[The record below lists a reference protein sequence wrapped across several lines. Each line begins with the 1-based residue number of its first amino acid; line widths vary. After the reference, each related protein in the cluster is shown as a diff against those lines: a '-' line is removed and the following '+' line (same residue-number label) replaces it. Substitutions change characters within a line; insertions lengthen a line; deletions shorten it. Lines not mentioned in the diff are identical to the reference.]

1 MDSTRMLLTPKV
13 LLSLLLAGSVGG
25 AFAESSANGPAMGGI
40 ELAVNQDGTVSGVV
54 TDEQGPVIGASV
66 VIKGTTN
73 GTVTDFDGKFSIPG
87 AKKGDV
93 ISISYVGYVTQEI
106 VWDGSKSLQI
116 HLKADSQNLDE
127 LVVVGYGVQK
137 KESLT
142 GAMQVVSSE
151 KLLDATSPT
160 VENLLSGKVPGV
172 QVTSGGG
179 QPGQQGKVV
188 IRGKSTVNGSTDPLW
203 IVDGVIVGSDAGS
216 LNPADIESMSI
227 LKDAASTAIYGSQ
240 GANGV
245 IVVTTKRGKT
255 GKAQINAS
263 VKVGVNQL
271 HLGNLDMMDGAELYD
286 YYNSFSN
293 RDAMPAYFTPELRN
307 RNFDWWE
314 NGTQL
319 GVAQDYNIS
328 VSGGSD
334 KIKTYTSIGVYD
346 EDGAV
351 KGYDYT
357 RYNLRFNVDYQ
368 ATDWLTIKPK
378 VWASRSDI
386 MDQQH
391 DLGAITYVNFP
402 WDSPY
407 DENGDLIQ
415 EYKPTTWVNSDAT
428 NYLYDLQWNFTK
440 QTKYEFLGNFD
451 FDIKFTDWLTF
462 ASVNSFNYNSRARKE
477 YSDPRSQA
485 GEADNGL
492 LEDMSQT
499 ITRLYT
505 NQVLRFNKVWD
516 KHSLNAL
523 IGYEWNTYQ
532 RERLTQT
539 ASSFASGFEVA
550 NVAAT
555 PKAVDGIKE
564 EWAVQSYLFNANYAY
579 DNRYLASVSFRRD
592 GASNF
597 GSDAKYGNFFSISAG
612 WNIHQEEFFQAKDWV
627 QQLKLRAS
635 YGSVGNRPNTYYSQ
649 YTLYSLGYSYNAQP
663 GAALYQIANPDLT
676 WEKTYTAGVGIDA
689 ILFDRLTLN
698 LDYYNKKTTDLL
710 YNVPLPGVIGVT
722 GIYRNV
728 GAVKNNGF
736 EASASVDIIKS
747 GDWYWNVTAN
757 IGLNRNEVTEL
768 YGGNTEIITS
778 NAGSSYYIY
787 MDKIIKPGED
797 VDTWYGTEWAGVDP
811 ETGSPLWYTTNDKGE
826 RVTTTSYSEASKHQV
841 VLGKMSPDLYGGF
854 SSSVSWKDID
864 LSAVFGYSV
873 GGKIFNYDRT
883 MYDSDGAYV
892 TYNQMNLKDDWSRW
906 EKPGD
911 IATHPKAFYGN
922 NTNSSRGSS
931 RYLEDASYL
940 RLRNLTV
947 GYTFPFKIPQI
958 ERVRVYFSGE
968 NLFVLSGFSGIDP
981 ELPAE
986 VGSDY
991 KAGSVGVAISPYPQT
1006 RKFMFGLNVTF

>member
-1 MDSTRMLLTPKV
+1 MYPNKVTTKGRCV
-13 LLSLLLAGSVGG
+13 LLASLLCCGLPALAISENAPTYSLSPV
-25 AFAESSANGPAMGGI
+25 I
-40 ELAVNQDGTVSGVV
+40 QQDATIKGQVLDHKTG
-54 TDEQGPVIGASV
+54 DPVIGANV
-66 VIKGTTN
+66 VVKGTTN
-73 GTVTDFDGKFSIPG
+73 GTITDMDGKYELNAPVGSTLQ
-87 AKKGDV
+87 
-93 ISISYVGYVTQEI
+93 ISYIGYQTVE
-106 VWDGSKSLQI
+106 VKSTAGNQTIQLRED
-116 HLKADSQNLDE
+116 AENLDE
-127 LVVVGYGVQK
+127 LVVVGYSVQK

-216 LNPADIESMSI
+216 LNPMDIESMSI

-245 IVVTTKRGKT
+245 IVVTTKRGKS

-271 HLGNLDMMDGAELYD
+271 HLGNLDMMTGEELYD
-286 YYNSFSN
+286 YYDSFSN

-319 GVAQDYNIS
+319 GIAQDYNIS

-351 KGYDYT
+351 KGFDYT

-407 DENGDLIQ
+407 DENGELIQ

-462 ASVNSFNYNSRARKE
+462 SSVNSFNYNSRKRKE

-492 LEDMSQT
+492 LEDMTQT

-505 NQVLRFNKVWD
+505 NQMLRFNKVWD
-516 KHSLNAL
+516 KHSLNAIL
-523 IGYEWNTYQ
+523 AYEWNTYQ

-555 PKAVDGIKE
+555 PKAVDGIME

-597 GSDAKYGNFFSISAG
+597 GDDAKYGNFFSISAG

-649 YTLYSLGYSYNAQP
+649 YTLYNLSYSYNAQP
-663 GAALYQIANPDLT
+663 GAALSQIANPDLT
-676 WEKTYTAGVGIDA
+676 WEKTFTAGVGIDA
-689 ILFDRLTLN
+689 ILFDRLTIN

-736 EASASVDIIKS
+736 EASAAVDIIKT
-747 GDWYWNVTAN
+747 GDWYWNVSAN
-757 IGLNRNEVTEL
+757 IGLNRNKVTEL

-811 ETGSPLWYTTNDKGE
+811 ATGDPLWYTTNENGE
-826 RVTTTSYSEASKHQV
+826 RVTTNSYSEASKHQV
-841 VLGKMSPDLYGGF
+841 VLGKMSPDFYGGF
-854 SSSVSWKDID
+854 STSLSWKDID

-892 TYNQMNLKDDWSRW
+892 NYNQMNLKDGWSRW

-911 IATHPKAFYGN
+911 IATHPRAFYSN

-947 GYTFPFKIPQI
+947 GYTFPFKIPQVQ
-958 ERVRVYFSGE
+958 RVRVYFSGE

>member
-1 MDSTRMLLTPKV
+1 MYPNKVTTKGRCV
-13 LLSLLLAGSVGG
+13 LLASLLCCGLPALAISEN
-25 AFAESSANGPAMGGI
+25 ASAYSISP
-40 ELAVNQDGTVSGVV
+40 VVQQDATIKGQVLDHKTG
-54 TDEQGPVIGASV
+54 DPVIGAN
-66 VIKGTTN
+66 VIVKGTTN
-73 GTVTDFDGKFSIPG
+73 GTITDMDGKYELNAPVG
-87 AKKGDV
+87 TTLQ
-93 ISISYVGYVTQEI
+93 ISYIGYQTVE
-106 VWDGSKSLQI
+106 V
-116 HLKADSQNLDE
+116 KATSGMQTIQLREDAESLDE
-127 LVVVGYGVQK
+127 LVVVGYSVQK

-216 LNPADIESMSI
+216 LNPMDIESMSI

-245 IVVTTKRGKT
+245 IVVTTKRGKS

-271 HLGNLDMMDGAELYD
+271 HLGNLDMMTGEELYD

-319 GVAQDYNIS
+319 GIAQDYNIS

-334 KIKTYTSIGVYD
+334 KIKTYMSIGVYD

-351 KGYDYT
+351 KGFDYT

-407 DENGDLIQ
+407 DENGELIQ

-462 ASVNSFNYNSRARKE
+462 SSVNSFNYNSRRRKE

-485 GEADNGL
+485 GQADNGL
-492 LEDMSQT
+492 LEDMTQT

-505 NQVLRFNKVWD
+505 NQMLRFNKVWD
-516 KHSLNAL
+516 KHSLNAIL
-523 IGYEWNTYQ
+523 AYEWNTYQ

-555 PKAVDGIKE
+555 PKAVDGIME

-597 GSDAKYGNFFSISAG
+597 GDDAKYGNFFSISAG
-612 WNIHQEEFFQAKDWV
+612 WNIHQEEFFKAKDWV

-649 YTLYSLGYSYNAQP
+649 YTLYNLSYSYNAQP
-663 GAALYQIANPDLT
+663 GAALSQIANPDLT
-676 WEKTYTAGVGIDA
+676 WEKTFTTGVGIDA
-689 ILFDRLTLN
+689 ILFDRLTIN

-736 EASASVDIIKS
+736 EASASVDIIKTS
-747 GDWYWNVTAN
+747 DWYWNVSAN

-811 ETGSPLWYTTNDKGE
+811 ATGDPLWYTTNEKGE
-826 RVTTTSYSEASKHQV
+826 RVTTNNYSEASKHQV
-841 VLGKMSPDLYGGF
+841 VLGKMSPDFYGGF
-854 SSSVSWKDID
+854 STSLSWKDID

-892 TYNQMNLKDDWSRW
+892 NYNQMNLKDDWNRW
-906 EKPGD
+906 EQPGD
-911 IATHPKAFYGN
+911 IATHPKAIYN
-922 NTNSSRGSS
+922 NKSNSSKGSS

-940 RLRNLTV
+940 RLRNLTI
-947 GYTFPFKIPQI
+947 GYTFPFKIPEVQ
-958 ERVRVYFSGE
+958 RVRVYFSGE

-991 KAGSVGVAISPYPQT
+991 KAGSVGVSISPYPQT

>member
-1 MDSTRMLLTPKV
+1 MYPNKVTTKGRCV
-13 LLSLLLAGSVGG
+13 LLASLLCCGLPALAISENAPTYSLSPV
-25 AFAESSANGPAMGGI
+25 I
-40 ELAVNQDGTVSGVV
+40 QQDATIKGQVLDHKTG
-54 TDEQGPVIGASV
+54 DPVIGANV
-66 VIKGTTN
+66 VVKGTTN
-73 GTVTDFDGKFSIPG
+73 GTITDMDGKYELNAPVGSTLQ
-87 AKKGDV
+87 
-93 ISISYVGYVTQEI
+93 ISYIGYQTVE
-106 VWDGSKSLQI
+106 VKSTAGNQTIQLRED
-116 HLKADSQNLDE
+116 AENLDE
-127 LVVVGYGVQK
+127 LVVVGYSVQK

-216 LNPADIESMSI
+216 LNPMDIESMSI

-245 IVVTTKRGKT
+245 IVVTTKRGKS

-271 HLGNLDMMDGAELYD
+271 HLGNLDMMTGEELYD
-286 YYNSFSN
+286 YYDSFSN

-319 GVAQDYNIS
+319 GIAQDYNIS

-351 KGYDYT
+351 KGFDYT

-407 DENGDLIQ
+407 DENGELIQ

-462 ASVNSFNYNSRARKE
+462 SSVNSFNYNSRKRKE

-492 LEDMSQT
+492 LEDMTQT

-505 NQVLRFNKVWD
+505 NQMLRFNKVWD
-516 KHSLNAL
+516 KHSLNAIL
-523 IGYEWNTYQ
+523 AYEWNTYQ

-555 PKAVDGIKE
+555 PKAVDGIME

-597 GSDAKYGNFFSISAG
+597 GDDAKYGNFFSISAG
-612 WNIHQEEFFQAKDWV
+612 
-627 QQLKLRAS
+627 
-635 YGSVGNRPNTYYSQ
+635 
-649 YTLYSLGYSYNAQP
+649 
-663 GAALYQIANPDLT
+663 
-676 WEKTYTAGVGIDA
+676 
-689 ILFDRLTLN
+689 
-698 LDYYNKKTTDLL
+698 
-710 YNVPLPGVIGVT
+710 
-722 GIYRNV
+722 
-728 GAVKNNGF
+728 
-736 EASASVDIIKS
+736 
-747 GDWYWNVTAN
+747 
-757 IGLNRNEVTEL
+757 
-768 YGGNTEIITS
+768 
-778 NAGSSYYIY
+778 
-787 MDKIIKPGED
+787 
-797 VDTWYGTEWAGVDP
+797 
-811 ETGSPLWYTTNDKGE
+811 
-826 RVTTTSYSEASKHQV
+826 
-841 VLGKMSPDLYGGF
+841 
-854 SSSVSWKDID
+854 
-864 LSAVFGYSV
+864 
-873 GGKIFNYDRT
+873 
-883 MYDSDGAYV
+883 
-892 TYNQMNLKDDWSRW
+892 
-906 EKPGD
+906 
-911 IATHPKAFYGN
+911 
-922 NTNSSRGSS
+922 
-931 RYLEDASYL
+931 
-940 RLRNLTV
+940 
-947 GYTFPFKIPQI
+947 
-958 ERVRVYFSGE
+958 
-968 NLFVLSGFSGIDP
+968 
-981 ELPAE
+981 
-986 VGSDY
+986 
-991 KAGSVGVAISPYPQT
+991 
-1006 RKFMFGLNVTF
+1006 

>member
-216 LNPADIESMSI
+216 L
-227 LKDAASTAIYGSQ
+227 DAASTAIYGSQ

-263 VKVGVNQL
+263 VKLGVNQL
-271 HLGNLDMMDGAELYD
+271 HRGNLDMMDGAELYD
-286 YYNSFSN
+286 YYNSFRQWGAVPSYM
-293 RDAMPAYFTPELRN
+293 DDESLRN
-307 RNFDWWE
+307 RNFDWWDE
-314 NGTQL
+314 GTQL
-319 GVAQDYNIS
+319 GFAQDYNLSIA
-328 VSGGSD
+328 GGSD
-334 KIKTYTSIGVYD
+334 NIKTYTSVGVYD

-368 ATDWLTIKPK
+368 ATKWLTLKPK
-378 VWASRSDI
+378 VWATKTDI
-386 MDQQH
+386 MDQQQ
-391 DLGAITYVNFP
+391 DLGSIMYVNFP

-440 QTKYEFLGNFD
+440 HTRYEFMGNFD

-462 ASVNSFNYNSRARKE
+462 ASVNSYKYNNNKRKT

-485 GEADNGL
+485 GMADDGL
-492 LEDMSQT
+492 LEDRT
-499 ITRLYT
+499 ITMTRLYT

-532 RERLTQT
+532 RDFLEQT
-539 ASSFASGFEVA
+539 ASSFAPGFEVA
-550 NVAAT
+550 DVAVT
-555 PKAVDGIKE
+555 PKAVEGTIE

-597 GSDAKYGNFFSISAG
+597 GQNAQYGNFFSISAG
-612 WNIHQEEFFQAKDWV
+612 WNIHQEEFFKAKDWV

-635 YGSVGNRPNTYYSQ
+635 YGSVGNRPTQLYAH
-649 YTLYSLGYSYNAQP
+649 YTLYQLENAGYNGVS
-663 GAALYQIANPDLT
+663 GAYLSQVGNPDLT

-689 ILFDRLTLN
+689 ILFDRLTVN

-710 YNVPLPGVIGVT
+710 YRVPLPGVTGVS
-722 GIYRNV
+722 GIYQNV

-736 EASASVDIIKS
+736 EVSLSMDILKG
-747 GDWYWNVTAN
+747 GDWYWNVSAN
-757 IGLNRNEVTEL
+757 LGLNRNEITEL
-768 YGGNTEIITS
+768 YGGKNEIITS
-778 NAGSSYYIY
+778 NAGTSYAIY
-787 MDKIIKPGED
+787 MDKILTVGQD
-797 VDTWYGTEWAGVDP
+797 VDTWYGAEWAGVDP

-841 VLGKMSPDLYGGF
+841 VLGKMSPDFYGGF
-854 SSSVSWKDID
+854 STTFRYKGID
-864 LSAVFGYSV
+864 LSATFSYTY
-873 GGKIFNYDRT
+873 GGK
-883 MYDSDGAYV
+883 V
-892 TYNQMNLKDDWSRW
+892 YN
-906 EKPGD
+906 
-911 IATHPKAFYGN
+911 
-922 NTNSSRGSS
+922 
-931 RYLEDASYL
+931 
-940 RLRNLTV
+940 
-947 GYTFPFKIPQI
+947 
-958 ERVRVYFSGE
+958 
-968 NLFVLSGFSGIDP
+968 SGFSYDMQVGDYFLGPVTNYVYENAWTPENRYTDVPQFIADDASGASNTSSRFLMDGSYLKLRTLQLGYNFPEKICKAIKLSNLRVFFSADNLFTVRSSDFIGFDP
-981 ELPAE
+981 ETRADGFQQW
-986 VGSDY
+986 V
-991 KAGSVGVAISPYPQT
+991 YPMP
-1006 RKFMFGLNVTF
+1006 RNFMFGLSFGF